1 MGLTSC
7 ARLVGLVDV
16 LSIMMM
22 PVGLLR
28 GGSLLD
34 VGGDGE
40 VRAVKGSA
48 MKHERGLG
56 RGGLLKVDLGRVLL
70 LVVLDAIDLPAEPVE
85 RVS

>member
-7 ARLVGLVDV
+7 ARLVSLVDV
-16 LSIMMM
+16 LSIMMR
-22 PVGLLR
+22 VGLLR
-28 GGSLLD
+28 GGGLLD

-56 RGGLLKVDLGRVLL
+56 RGRLLEVELGRVLL
-70 LVVLDAIDLPAEPVE
+70 LVVLDAVDLPAEPVE
-85 RVS
+85 RVN